1 MCLATRDA
9 FSVIEREGKK
19 IKVSQPS
26 REEKLRQ
33 APETSRMH
41 HR

>member
-9 FSVIEREGKK
+9 FSVIEREGKRRE
-19 IKVSQPS
+19 VSQPS
-26 REEKLRQ
+26 REEKLTQ
-33 APETSRMH
+33 APETSLMH